1 MLILM
6 PCWIV
11 WHFSS
16 GLSTPT
22 LGYTLQASLFSSPEK
37 SFLLHVYAEAMARAF
52 PPKRPTSVP
61 CHRHVGDPRVL
72 NFLDISATV
81 NASFPAD
88 CSNSESNSLSGEIKK
103 RESSMSRPCSE
114 DSMSPSS

>member
-81 NASFPAD
+81 DASFLAD
-88 CSNSESNSLSGEIKK
+88 CSDFECSSLSSEIFE
-103 RESSMSRPCSE
+103 RCSD